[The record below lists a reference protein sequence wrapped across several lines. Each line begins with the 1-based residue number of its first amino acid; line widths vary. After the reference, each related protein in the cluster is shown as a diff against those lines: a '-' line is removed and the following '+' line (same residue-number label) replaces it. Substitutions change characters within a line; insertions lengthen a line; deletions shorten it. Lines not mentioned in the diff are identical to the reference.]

1 MYIFANR
8 AVQGQVTCLC
18 LLSHDGHKQSRRVSN
33 VSRLFLHYH
42 PLLSRPV
49 VFRAL
54 VWSLDSGRLWV
65 FRLSSFKSFTSL
77 LQAASEV
84 WTQPA
89 LSTHRRKFQQRRL
102 LPAPIFACFC
112 FLYFASHRGGTPDTS
127 LGDVSQRA
135 TESKQLAAPLD
146 WVGELGAASSR
157 SASARV
163 KTSRWKRLLR
173 SLHASFLEASD
184 L

>member
-1 MYIFANR
+1 M
-8 AVQGQVTCLC
+8 QGQVTCLC

-33 VSRLFLHYH
+33 VSRLFLHH
-42 PLLSRPV
+42 HSRPV

-146 WVGELGAASSR
+146 WVGELGVAS
-157 SASARV
+157 SARV
-163 KTSRWKRLLR
+163 KTSRWKRSLR